1 MRMSNFKNQLADY
14 ANNIEKEFDNVVVC
28 NSKSYAL
35 LREAMLYSLKIGGK
49 RIRPIILL
57 EFFKLCGG
65 KGVGAMNFALA
76 LEMIHTYS
84 LIHDDLP
91 CMDDDDFRR
100 GKPACHKVY
109 GEATAVLAG
118 DALLTEAFNI
128 ASRATDV
135 KPENVVK
142 AIYILSHLSG
152 VNGMIGGQI
161 IDIANEGKDVDI
173 ESLSE
178 LYALKTGALIVAA
191 AKIGCILADREDMC
205 PHAERFAK
213 NIGLAFQIV
222 DDILDVCGDAA
233 ILGKPVNSDL
243 KNHKNTFAL
252 ILGVEKCKDAVKELT
267 SSAIDELKCFDADTT
282 FMKELAEFLAGRNF

>member
-1 MRMSNFKNQLADY
+1 MSNFKNKLADY
-14 ANNIEKEFDNVVVC
+14 AQCIENEFDNAVVC
-28 NSKSYAL
+28 NSKSYAT

-49 RIRPIILL
+49 RIRPIMLL

-65 KGVGAMNFALA
+65 KGTGAMNFAVA

-118 DALLTEAFNI
+118 DALLTEAFNV
-128 ASRATDV
+128 ASNAAQV
-135 KPENVVK
+135 KPENIVK
-142 AIYILSHLSG
+142 AVNVLSHLAG

-161 IDIANEGKDVDI
+161 IDIANEGKNVDI
-173 ESLSE
+173 EHLSE
-178 LYALKTGALIVAA
+178 MYALKTGALIVAA
-191 AKIGCILADREDMC
+191 AKIGCILADREDLC
-205 PHAERFAK
+205 PHAEKFAT

-233 ILGKPVNSDL
+233 TLGKPVNSDL
-243 KNHKNTFAL
+243 KNQKNTFAVL
-252 ILGVEKCKDAVKELT
+252 LSVEKCKDTVNELT
-267 SSAIDELKCFDADTT
+267 CAAINELNHFDADTT
-282 FMKELAEFLAGRNF
+282 FMKELAVYLAGRNF